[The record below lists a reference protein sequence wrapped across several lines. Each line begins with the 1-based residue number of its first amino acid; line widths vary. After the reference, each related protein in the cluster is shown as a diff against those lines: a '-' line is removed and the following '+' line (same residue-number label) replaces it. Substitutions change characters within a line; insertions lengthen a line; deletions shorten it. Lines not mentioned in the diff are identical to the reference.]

1 MLRNYITE
9 EEERILI
16 FIIMIGFLGILTLSF
31 RGKILSQKKVQK
43 LNKKTSQNLS
53 VKYDLNKVTFE
64 KLASIPEIG
73 PNLALAIIT
82 KRDSSLFQNLT
93 DLADVKGVGT
103 NKFKVI
109 KKFFYQFQKVNKDRS
124 NKAKKLLD
132 INTAKLA
139 DIVKIKGISK
149 KKAEKIISLRKKI
162 GGFKSL
168 KRIEEISGIGPKTI
182 KRLESYFYAGEL
194 NGKDN

>member
-64 KLASIPEIG
+64 ELASIPEIG

-93 DLADVKGVGT
+93 DLADIKGVGT
-103 NKFKVI
+103 NKFKII
-109 KKFFYQFQKVNKDRS
+109 KKFFYQFQKMNTDKS
-124 NKAKKLLD
+124 NKEKID
-132 INTAKLA
+132 INTAKIA

-194 NGKDN
+194 NGK

>member
-64 KLASIPEIG
+64 ELASIPEIG

-93 DLADVKGVGT
+93 DLADIKGVGT

-109 KKFFYQFQKVNKDRS
+109 KKFFYQFQKMDTDKS
-124 NKAKKLLD
+124 NKEKID
-132 INTAKLA
+132 INTAEIA

-194 NGKDN
+194 NGK